1 MRQIQRCE
9 EATVQQAQGLS
20 GILISSVVSGT
31 VLFAAQ
37 SAFAAAQVTQ
47 VALNPSGNGAS
58 VLLTTEGKD
67 TPQIFAST
75 NGKRWVAEIANS
87 QLKLAS
93 GSFQQANPADG
104 IASVAVTALDQNRV
118 RLTIEGKDAAP
129 EVQVVR
135 SGEKGLLFNLEA
147 GIEKAKDLQPAKAK
161 QLAPQNNL
169 VAQITKQAGTN
180 VRINVPAPENPGIPA
195 PVAQVPAL
203 APFSGAK
210 PLISKPD
217 VRVQGPAFV
226 PGVPNLPRAVA
237 PPVGDIATGQIDAT
251 PGYIDLGTAE
261 RVPRLVLRDAPAR
274 EVLALLARA
283 ARLNLVFT
291 GDTNATS
298 GGQQQG
304 ATPGATGSDGPR
316 VTLDIENEPVQNAFN
331 YVLQVSGLEAN
342 RIGRTIFVGKRLPNS
357 ARNVIVRSLRLNQT
371 GVGSALNYLVA
382 LGAESAISRERLV
395 TSVNAVPVG
404 QLAGGGSTGSAITQ
418 TQTTTEQRIETQ
430 RVDYE
435 DSTPLLRG
443 MQVSG
448 DERTNTVTLIGTPR
462 QVELA
467 IAQLTQLD
475 VRRRQVAVN
484 VRVIDVNLS
493 AIDSFS
499 SSFSFNVNNLR
510 IGVNEPLT
518 DGISGVFNDAARR
531 TVKGFGNFLGAL
543 EAAVTNN
550 NAKVLVDPTLIVQE
564 GQTANVNVTEEVV
577 TNFKQEVTGND
588 NNRTITVTVEKAK
601 AGLILPVK
609 IDRIDDNGFI
619 SLSVAPAI
627 TRPYDSVRVAIPS
640 VVAGGGSTTNL
651 ITLLSER
658 RVESGQI
665 RLRDGQ
671 TLLLSGV
678 IQDSDRAVVSKVPIL
693 GDIPILGAL
702 FRRSTKTNERREV
715 IVMVTPRILDD
726 SERSTF
732 GYGYTPGSGVQK
744 ILDEANK

>member
-58 VLLTTEGKD
+58 VLLTAEGKD

-75 NGKRWVAEIANS
+75 NGKRWVADIANS

-104 IASVAVTALDQNRV
+104 IASVSVTALDQNRV

-135 SGEKGLLFNLEA
+135 SGEKGLLFTLEA
-147 GIEKAKDLQPAKAK
+147 GIEKAKDLQPTKAK

-169 VAQITKQAGTN
+169 VAQITKQAGSN
-180 VRINVPAPENPGIPA
+180 VRINVPAPENQGIPA
-195 PVAQVPAL
+195 PVAQAPSL
-203 APFSGAK
+203 APFPGSR
-210 PLISKPD
+210 PLMANPE

-226 PGVPNLPRAVA
+226 PGVPNLPRAIA

-251 PGYIDLGTAE
+251 PSYIDLGTAE

-291 GDTNATS
+291 GDANAAS

-357 ARNVIVRSLRLNQT
+357 ARNMIVRSLRLNQAPIAN
-371 GVGSALNYLVA
+371 ALNYLVA

-395 TSVNAVPVG
+395 TNVNAVPVG
-404 QLAGGGSTGSAITQ
+404 QLAGGGGTGTAITQ

-430 RVDYE
+430 RVDYQ

-475 VRRRQVAVN
+475 IRRRQVAVN

-493 AIDSFS
+493 AIDNFS
-499 SSFSFNVNNLR
+499 STFSFNINNVG
-510 IGVNEPLT
+510 IAVGNGVLT
-518 DGISGVFNDAARR
+518 GTFNDAAKPRLAD
-531 TVKGFGNFLGAL
+531 GFGNFFGAL
-543 EAAVTNN
+543 QAAVTNN
-550 NAKVLVDPTLIVQE
+550 NAKVLVDPTLMVQE
-564 GQTANVNVTEEVV
+564 GQTATVNVTEEVV
-577 TNFKQEVTGND
+577 TNFKQEITGPD
-588 NNRTITVTVEKAK
+588 NSRTITVTVEKAR

-609 IDRIDDNGFI
+609 VDRIDDNGFI
-619 SLSVAPAI
+619 SLSVAPTLA
-627 TRPYDSVRVAIPS
+627 RPYATQRVTLPS
-640 VVAGGGSTTNL
+640 SANGGNNFSND

-678 IQDSDRAVVSKVPIL
+678 VQDTDRTEVTKVPIL
-693 GDIPILGAL
+693 GDIPILGVL
-702 FRRSTKTNERREV
+702 FRRSAKTNERREV

-744 ILDEANK
+744 ILDDANK